1 VGIVF
6 VEIGMGW
13 KWIAIT
19 HILGHA
25 VVRTLQF
32 LRAPSMLHDY
42 HQMHSAIGGELV
54 PASGGQMEDLLPERA
69 RLWLYRWAL
78 DRGHL
83 DTILDRWLIHPLT
96 QLSRFFAKLDNIGL
110 AAAARRSGEAGLLI
124 KRPAGSGDN

>member
-1 VGIVF
+1 
-6 VEIGMGW
+6 M
-13 KWIAIT
+13 A

-42 HQMHSAIGGELV
+42 HQMHSAIGGEISPTGKHL
-54 PASGGQMEDLLPERA
+54 EDLFPERI

-83 DTILDRWLIHPLT
+83 DTILDRWFIYPLL
-96 QLSRFFAKLDNIGL
+96 QISRLFAAFDSVGSSAETERQAKPAISM
-110 AAAARRSGEAGLLI
+110 RS
-124 KRPAGSGDN
+124 PAEQGVE